1 MKFLISKNENGWN
14 IAPTTGKFQDE
25 VVAKCEA
32 ACLQGVQFVGRAM
45 IGTIRALWGT
55 VITQEG
61 VYADQYTLN
70 GLNLTGVF
78 NDEGASSLMEADFD
92 GYNDPSD
99 KLCKFARRVMAVGE
113 NVYAKG
119 AV

>member
-14 IAPTTGKFQDE
+14 ITPTTGKFQDE

-55 VITQEG
+55 VITKEE

-70 GLNLTGVF
+70 GLNLKGVF
-78 NDEGASSLMEADFD
+78 GDSGGSLMEADFD

-99 KLCKFARRVMAVGE
+99 KLCKFAQRVVTVGE
-113 NVYAKG
+113 YVYAKG